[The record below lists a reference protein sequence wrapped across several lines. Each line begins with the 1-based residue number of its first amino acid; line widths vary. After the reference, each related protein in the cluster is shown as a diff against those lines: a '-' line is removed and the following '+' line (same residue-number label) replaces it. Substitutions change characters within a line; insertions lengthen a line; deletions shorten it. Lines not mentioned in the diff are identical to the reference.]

1 MAKQNIKKKPVDF
14 IIFISVLTLVF
25 IGIIMVYSASWPE
38 GMVRYGD
45 GSHYARRHIQWA
57 LVGIVGMVL
66 MMNIEY
72 RIWKKLSVPIYIAA
86 IILALLI
93 FTPMGVEIK
102 GARRW
107 IDLGFT
113 TFMPS
118 DAVKLGSIVFFAAF
132 LDNKKERVRK
142 LFDGTFPAFLLIVL
156 SAAVVYIQRDLS
168 TTATVAGTMFVM
180 FFIAGMWLPIIGVI
194 IAGTGIFAKYA
205 IFSEGNEYRQRRILA
220 FLDPF
225 EDKLGDGWQIVQSLY
240 AMGSGGLLGVGL
252 GQSRQKFFYIPESY
266 NDFIFSIIGEE
277 LGLIG
282 TMFVLLLYA
291 MIIWR
296 GYVVALNAKDAFGSY
311 LATGITSLL
320 AIQTFINIGVVTSSI
335 PVTGITLPLISFG
348 GTSLVIYLA
357 GLGILMNIS
366 RTSNSD
372 RRKVNENNN

>member
-1 MAKQNIKKKPVDF
+1 MAKNKKQKQPVDF
-14 IIFISVLTLVF
+14 IIFISVITLVF
-25 IGIIMVYSASWPE
+25 IGIVMVYSASWPE
-38 GMVRYGD
+38 GMVRYED
-45 GSHYARRHIQWA
+45 GSHYAKKHIQWA
-57 LVGIVGMVL
+57 IVGIIGMI
-66 MMNIEY
+66 MTMNIDY
-72 RIWKKLSVPIYIAA
+72 RVWKKLSVPIYILA

-93 FTPMGVEIK
+93 FTPMGIEIK

-118 DAVKLGSIVFFAAF
+118 DAIKLGSIVFFATF
-132 LDNKKERVRK
+132 LDNKREKIKKV
-142 LFDGTFPAFLLIVL
+142 FDGALPAFIIIAL
-156 SAAVVYIQRDLS
+156 SSILVYIQKDLS
-168 TTATVAGTMFVM
+168 TTATVAGTMFAM
-180 FFIAGMWLPIIGVI
+180 FFVAGMWLPILAVIMAGV
-194 IAGTGIFAKYA
+194 GILTKYA
-205 IFSEGNEYRQRRILA
+205 IFSEGNEYRQSRVFA

-225 EDKLGDGWQIVQSLY
+225 ADKLGDGWQIVQSLY
-240 AMGSGGLLGVGL
+240 AMGSGGLIGVGL
-252 GQSRQKFFYIPESY
+252 GQSRQKFFYIPEAY

-282 TMFVLLLYA
+282 SLFVLILYA

-296 GYVVALNAKDAFGSY
+296 GYTIALNTKDAFGCY

-366 RTSNSD
+366 RTSKTD
-372 RRKVNENNN
+372 RSKANENNN